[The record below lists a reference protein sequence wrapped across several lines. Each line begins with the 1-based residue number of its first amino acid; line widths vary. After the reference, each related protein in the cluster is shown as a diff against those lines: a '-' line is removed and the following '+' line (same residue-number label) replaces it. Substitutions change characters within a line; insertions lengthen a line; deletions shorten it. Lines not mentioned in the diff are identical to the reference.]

1 MLCPNCGREIGST
14 TECPFCHAHTV
25 APNTQPIQNWQPF
38 NSPAAQAS
46 PPAPP
51 QPAFPNN
58 DVVVKLLQKIE
69 RHTSTAAGV
78 LVTLLVFYCIAILY
92 MLTVILRIR

>member
-14 TECPFCHAHTV
+14 TECPFCHATV
-25 APNTQPIQNWQPF
+25 TTAAGSIPTWQPF
-38 NSPAAQAS
+38 NSPVAQAS
-46 PPAPP
+46 PTAPP
-51 QPAFPNN
+51 QPGLTNN